1 MVVCKNIDFKDQRVL
16 GPILLKLKQYF
27 LHVCCS
33 PFLYE
38 GNANCDWLIQVYRSL
53 LVVKTSRGKKLIL
66 TRRQMQNI
74 EPISFRQK

>member
-16 GPILLKLKQYF
+16 GPILLKLRQNF
-27 LHVCCS
+27 LQVL
-33 PFLYE
+33 PAFFLYE
-38 GNANCDWLIQVYRSL
+38 GNASCDWLIQVYRSL
-53 LVVKTSRGKKLIL
+53 LVGKTRGKKLIL